1 MEILLD
7 PDLLLEND
15 LRQDDLSDVEA
26 FLSLVRH
33 PK

>member
-1 MEILLD
+1 MEIPLD
-7 PDLLLEND
+7 PDLVLENN

-26 FLSLVRH
+26 FLSLVRD